1 MRFQNS
7 ANGHIEEFGEATWL
21 WVLVGGPFYFAYKQ
35 MWLHV
40 VLSAVLALF
49 TGFLSWVLFYPLAIK
64 WILRTHYAKL
74 GWVEIKEGEAVVS
87 NPSGARSMDVRILP
101 TPPAGNYRTM
111 LEVAVKLTRWSPLER
126 KYTREDVD
134 QRLREKAMAL
144 GGNAIMNVRYD
155 QKEHTMATAGYIEGR
170 AMVIIDES
178 DQAVCPF
185 CAETIKP
192 QATRCKH
199 CGSDIPKAAAGA

>member
-1 MRFQNS
+1 MRFQNP

-40 VLSAVLALF
+40 VLSAVLAPF
-49 TGFLSWVLFYPLAIK
+49 TGFLSWVVFYPLAIK
-64 WILRTHYAKL
+64 WILRTHYAKQ
-74 GWVEIKEGEAVVS
+74 GWVEIKEGAAQVS
-87 NPSGARSMDVRILP
+87 NPSGAHSMDVRVLT
-101 TPPAGNYRTM
+101 TPPTGNYRT
-111 LEVAVKLTRWSPLER
+111 LSEVSVKLTRWTPMER

-170 AMVIIDES
+170 AMVIVDES

-199 CGSDIPKAAAGA
+199 CGADIPKAVAVA

>member
-1 MRFQNS
+1 MRFQNP

-35 MWLHV
+35 MWLHAV
-40 VLSAVLALF
+40 IAAVLSVISAGVTWAF
-49 TGFLSWVLFYPLAIK
+49 VYPFIGKVIIRA
-64 WILRTHYAKL
+64 HYAKA
-74 GWVEIKEGEAVVS
+74 GWTEIKEGQAQVA
-87 NPSGARSMDVRILP
+87 NPSGEHSMDVRVLS
-101 TPPAGNYRTM
+101 TPPTGNYRT
-111 LEVAVKLTRWSPLER
+111 LSEVSVKLTRWTPLER

-144 GGNAIMNVRYD
+144 GGNAIINVRYD
-155 QKEHTMATAGYIEGR
+155 QKDHTMATAGYIEGR
-170 AMVIIDES
+170 AMAIIDES

-199 CGSDIPKAAAGA
+199 CGSDIPKVAA